1 MEYGVKVTVLEKK
14 YIPNCRHN
22 IVQYPIVANVLAL
35 MSAMNLC
42 FIAMTSET
50 TFGIWEREL

>member
-1 MEYGVKVTVLEKK
+1 MEYGVKVTVLDKK
-14 YIPNCRHN
+14 IYPELQA
-22 IVQYPIVANVLAL
+22 QYCAVPDSGKCLAL